1 MTKVIKKSVVVQ
13 VPVSAAYSQW
23 TQFEEYPRFMG
34 GVKEVKRLDNN
45 QLRWIA
51 KIAGELREWQA
62 EVTELVPNTKVAW
75 VATEGP
81 KNAAVVTLSEISKGQ
96 TKVHFE
102 YEYDLGAFG
111 ADEEDEL
118 VVLSGL
124 IEGDLERFAALVES
138 ESGTEAMPLP
148 FAPVCLQAPR
158 NGCLTQDLWLH
169 YLWATP
175 AAPAPTA
182 ASSAWVIA
190 GTSEKTR
197 DSARACRLAKARSR
211 SGKNA

>member
-13 VPVSAAYSQW
+13 VPVSTAYSQW

-96 TKVHFE
+96 TKVHFA
-102 YEYDLGAFG
+102 Y
-111 ADEEDEL
+111 
-118 VVLSGL
+118 
-124 IEGDLERFAALVES
+124 
-138 ESGTEAMPLP
+138 
-148 FAPVCLQAPR
+148 
-158 NGCLTQDLWLH
+158 
-169 YLWATP
+169 
-175 AAPAPTA
+175 
-182 ASSAWVIA
+182 
-190 GTSEKTR
+190 
-197 DSARACRLAKARSR
+197 
-211 SGKNA
+211 